1 MDENTKLVMPDLNLV
16 VGKDNKELCTAV
28 LDMFQTVPQGM
39 TAFQIRNFVLSDKDF
54 PTVDS
59 KWWQAKLEL
68 WVRLQNVIQMHYDH
82 RKRSAKIKELKADIM
97 EQDDIASDLSIR
109 DYEMLRAEAIAEQ
122 LAVEVEENEFS
133 LTMIQ
138 KGIGDKM
145 KEMDTFWQAM
155 QNFEGNMLFSKK
167 DKEEQEAA
175 FWTAKSRYDAEL
187 TRRFPEIFATE
198 QKY

>member
-1 MDENTKLVMPDLNLV
+1 MPDLNLV

-39 TAFQIRNFVLSDKDF
+39 TAFQIRNFVLSDRDF

-68 WVRLQNVIQMHYDH
+68 WVRLQNVIQMHYDY
-82 RKRSAKIKELKADIM
+82 RKRVAKINELRARVM
-97 EQDDIASDLSIR
+97 EQEAGAQNPLAK
-109 DYEMLRAEAIAEQ
+109 DYEVMKATAIAER

-133 LTMIQ
+133 LAVIQ

-145 KEMDTFWQAM
+145 KEMETFWDAM
-155 QNFEGNMLFSKK
+155 QSFEGHMQFSKE
-167 DKEEQEAA
+167 DVEEQQAT
-175 FWTAKSRYDAEL
+175 FWTAKSKYDAEL
-187 TRRFPEIFATE
+187 IRRFPEIFASE
-198 QKY
+198 QKP

>member
-1 MDENTKLVMPDLNLV
+1 MDESTQLIMPDLNLV
-16 VGKDNKELCTAV
+16 AGKDNKELCSAV

-39 TAFQIRNFVLSDKDF
+39 TAFQIQNFVLSDKDF

-82 RKRSAKIKELKADIM
+82 RTRSAKIKELKADIM
-97 EQDDIASDLSIR
+97 EQADIASDLCIK
-109 DYEMLRAEAIAEQ
+109 DYEMLRAEAIAER
-122 LAVEVEENEFS
+122 LTVEVEENEFS
-133 LTMIQ
+133 LAMIQ

-155 QNFEGNMLFSKK
+155 QDLEGHMQFSKE
-167 DKEEQEAA
+167 DKEEQEVA

-187 TRRFPEIFATE
+187 TRRFPEIFAGK